1 MARFERQ
8 EASED
13 RLADTLGAATD
24 QLRAALER
32 EAVEI
37 ISKAREEASGIE
49 EDALRR
55 ADEIE
60 REARVTAEEAR
71 VRADEATAR
80 AEAATAQA
88 DEADARAREARE
100 AQSARIAAL
109 MRDVEGLEERML
121 DAVRDLRS
129 RLLSETADIE
139 PQTAHVEAP
148 PSDPDEQPAA
158 QAPPPEVNG
167 AGRDLAAEE
176 HPGPSAE
183 AEPEPAVPF
192 SGPLPLSVAAEV
204 DAATERNPVLDQMM
218 RAQLTTFAEN
228 GTARAEAE
236 RFLSRFKLGDSYIGM
251 LDEIY
256 FRHEQERTPGG
267 GQGKRRRF
275 RRRGT

>member
-1 MARFERQ
+1 LARFERQ

-13 RLADTLGAATD
+13 RLANTLGAATE

-37 ISKAREEASGIE
+37 INKAREEASGIE

-60 REARVTAEEAR
+60 RDARATADEAR

-80 AEAATAQA
+80 AETATAQA
-88 DEADARAREARE
+88 DEADARAREAQE

-109 MRDVEGLEERML
+109 MRDVEGLEQRML

-129 RLLSETADIE
+129 RLLSETAE
-139 PQTAHVEAP
+139 VEAP
-148 PSDPDEQPAA
+148 PADRDEHPAA
-158 QAPPPEVNG
+158 EPAPPDVNG
-167 AGRDLAAEE
+167 AGPDLAAEE
-176 HPGPSAE
+176 HAAPSAP
-183 AEPEPAVPF
+183 PEPDTERAAPF
-192 SGPLPLSVAAEV
+192 SGPLPLNVATEV

-218 RAQLTTFAEN
+218 RAQLTSFAEN

-236 RFLSRFKLGDSYIGM
+236 RFLSRFKLGESYIGM

-256 FRHEQERTPGG
+256 SRYEQERTPGG